1 MRMIRT
7 STSTPAAPRGIARNA
22 SGGLRVA
29 LNRRPLSN
37 DPGAAADASKTP
49 TTPSS
54 APQGGAA
61 AEDAPRTFTQADLDR
76 IVSREKGKT
85 ARELEAA
92 QKRLADLEARDAEL
106 GEKAKGADAATVEAA
121 RAKRE
126 LERAAKERDEHAKTS
141 AAVTAKY
148 HGTLVNGAVS
158 SALVGLEFIGPDAAE
173 VIEAK
178 LRSMARVEPGAGDTP
193 DAVYLTDG
201 KGDLDLTDRAAVAAW
216 VRKRFPSLVKAAS
229 GSGGPHG
236 AGKGAPVDLKG
247 LTPGQLIAHGLKT

>member
-7 STSTPAAPRGIARNA
+7 STPTPDAPRGIARNA
-22 SGGLRVA
+22 PHGLRAA

-37 DPGAAADASKTP
+37 DPGAPADASKTP
-49 TTPSS
+49 TTPSNG
-54 APQGGAA
+54 PQGGA
-61 AEDAPRTFTQADLDR
+61 AEDAPRTFSQADLDR
-76 IVSREKGKT
+76 IVAREKGKT

-92 QKRLADLEARDAEL
+92 QKRLADMEARDAEL

-126 LERAAKERDEHAKTS
+126 LEKAARERDEHAKT
-141 AAVTAKY
+141 ATAVSAKY
-148 HGTLVNGAVS
+148 HATLVNGAVS
-158 SALVGLEFIGPDAAE
+158 SALVGLEFIGADAAE
-173 VIEAK
+173 VIDAK
-178 LRSMARVEPGAGDTP
+178 LRSMARVEPGAGDAA
-193 DAVYLTDG
+193 DAVYLSDG
-201 KGDLDLTDRAAVAAW
+201 KTDLDLNDRAAVAAW

-247 LTPGQLIAHGLKT
+247 LSPGQLIAHGLKT